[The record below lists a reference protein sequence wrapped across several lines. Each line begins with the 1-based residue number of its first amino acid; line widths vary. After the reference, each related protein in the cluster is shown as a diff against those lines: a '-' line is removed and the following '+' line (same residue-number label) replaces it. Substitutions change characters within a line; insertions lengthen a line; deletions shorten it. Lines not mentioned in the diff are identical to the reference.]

1 MSIMGRSPVLAR
13 RLFDRFEPIH
23 AVTYFAPEARA
34 ALESAGYRG
43 VGMGY
48 FAGRAAPLGPVP
60 PEVVTALFY
69 NFADSQAARVLPDA
83 WRFGAPVVA
92 LRAREEGAVA
102 ALRRYGLTA
111 DDATRTAADLL
122 AKAATAGELGG
133 RALYAANRALPWP
146 TEPLARLWH
155 ATTLL
160 REHRGD
166 GHIAALAAHGI
177 SGRESNVLQVA
188 SGRVS
193 REFVMRSRLY
203 DDRQWK
209 HHQDNL
215 IRRGL
220 LHDTGSLAPAGAEL
234 KARIEDTT
242 DALALPI
249 WDVLDD
255 GELQT
260 LFTAL
265 TPLTRLVVAGGDIP
279 ADTPMGLVRN
289 ELDDE
294 SARLS

>member
-1 MSIMGRSPVLAR
+1 MGRSTVLAR
-13 RLFDRFEPIH
+13 RLYDRFEPIH

-34 ALESAGYRG
+34 ALESAGYHG

-69 NFADSQAARVLPDA
+69 NFADAQAARVLPDA
-83 WRFGAPVVA
+83 WRYAPPEAA
-92 LRAREEGAVA
+92 LQAREEGAVA
-102 ALRRYGLTA
+102 ALRRYGVTA
-111 DDATRTAADLL
+111 DDATRTAVDLL

-146 TEPLARLWH
+146 TEPLAALWH

-166 GHIAALAAHGI
+166 GHIAVLAAHGI

-188 SGRVS
+188 SGRAS
-193 REFVMRSRLY
+193 REFIMRSRVY
-203 DDRQWK
+203 DDGQWK

-220 LHDTGSLAPAGAEL
+220 LDDTGALTRAGTEL
-234 KARIEDTT
+234 KARIESTT
-242 DALALPI
+242 DALALSI
-249 WDVLDD
+249 WDALDD
-255 GELQT
+255 QELQN
-260 LFTAL
+260 LFAAL
-265 TPLTRLVVAGGDIP
+265 TPLTRQVVAGGDIP
-279 ADTPMGLVRN
+279 VDTPMGSARH
-289 ELDDE
+289 ELDDD
-294 SARLS
+294 SAQLS